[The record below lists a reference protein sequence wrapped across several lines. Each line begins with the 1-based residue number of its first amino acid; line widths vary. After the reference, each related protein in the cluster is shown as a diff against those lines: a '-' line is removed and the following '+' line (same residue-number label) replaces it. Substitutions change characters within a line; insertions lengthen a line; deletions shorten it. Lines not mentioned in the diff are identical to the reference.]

1 MSDRID
7 CTARILIPTSLAML
21 HFASYASKV
30 SPPITHNQYVHDV
43 DIFISGASNGGGGRP
58 SIILNVLLPHLL
70 NSAAHVYTVL
80 YKVDSFPRLSMKSL
94 NFLGRHSFLTE
105 VFGNCSDF
113 NFLHFANMSHPPFL
127 KSDLHSQCP
136 SNRSNE
142 GLITL
147 LRQ

>member
-1 MSDRID
+1 MLQRSCLLSHITSV
-7 CTARILIPTSLAML
+7 CTTLTFSSAEHLM
-21 HFASYASKV
+21 
-30 SPPITHNQYVHDV
+30 
-43 DIFISGASNGGGGRP
+43 GGGGGGRP

-113 NFLHFANMSHPPFL
+113 NFLLFANMSHPPFL